1 MEGSMADYEG
11 SWSCIERRAQTEAVA
26 LIKTAPDLSQ
36 ALGKEGWEKHG
47 KKKHREARKTRKKKE
62 EKPEKQKN
70 AKESLPSPL
79 DTASAGLL

>member
-26 LIKTAPDLSQ
+26 LIKTPDDLSQ

-47 KKKHREARKTRKKKE
+47 KKPQRGEKDKEEEIGKAREAKNTRK
-62 EKPEKQKN
+62 
-70 AKESLPSPL
+70 SLPPPL